1 MVYILKGNEKDVS
14 NVIKEQRI
22 RIQRGVISIIP
33 ISESGLITIENAQME
48 LESRLKEKDELI
60 FTLTQERDA
69 MKIRIDEMEKA
80 MSANLQ
86 PVVVQSLEGSDE
98 HSSEL
103 EAADNKLV
111 QEDDSKVLSEV
122 DTKSIVLE
130 DEKSI
135 SANDAKKPGRP
146 RNSKKS

>member
-33 ISESGLITIENAQME
+33 SESGLITIENAQME

-69 MKIRIDEMEKA
+69 MKTRIDEMEKA

-103 EAADNKLV
+103 EAADNKLM
-111 QEDDSKVLSEV
+111 QEADSKVLSEA
-122 DTKSIVLE
+122 DTKSVVSE

-135 SANDAKKPGRP
+135 AASDTKRPGRP
-146 RNSKKS
+146 RNSTKQ